1 MKVLCVT
8 MLMSSQFLRFFYFV
22 CDCRC
27 ARVSR
32 RCGLVGR
39 SLEVAWEGVL
49 FFSFFLFFERV
60 EDNNFDRE
68 RIGIGAN
75 LDKNFGIFL
84 SLSSKVKRSYE
95 VGSFK
100 KLFAYLFRVLYFF
113 ETTWRYFEKKI
124 HE

>member
-1 MKVLCVT
+1 MG
-8 MLMSSQFLRFFYFV
+8 
-22 CDCRC
+22 RC
-27 ARVSR
+27 
-32 RCGLVGR
+32 
-39 SLEVAWEGVL
+39 
-49 FFSFFLFFERV
+49 FIFSFFLFFERV

-100 KLFAYLFRVLYFF
+100 KLFALFISCFIFLRNDVEIF
-113 ETTWRYFEKKI
+113 
-124 HE
+124 

>member
-1 MKVLCVT
+1 MG
-8 MLMSSQFLRFFYFV
+8 
-22 CDCRC
+22 RC
-27 ARVSR
+27 
-32 RCGLVGR
+32 
-39 SLEVAWEGVL
+39 
-49 FFSFFLFFERV
+49 FIFSFFLFSERV

-100 KLFAYLFRVLYFF
+100 KLFVYLFRVLYFF
-113 ETTWRYFEKKI
+113 ETMWRYFEKKI
-124 HE
+124 RE